1 MGLAVGFGWDV
12 EQGNLVYVRVGM
24 MKGFFLFNRS
34 ITCYLDY
41 GGAPF
46 YPDPVCRPA
55 PKVGL
60 DGSTLAP
67 RPTDNAH

>member
-12 EQGNLVYVRVGM
+12 EQGNLVYVRV
-24 MKGFFLFNRS
+24 KGVFFVQSFNHS
-34 ITCYLDY
+34 HLAYLDY

-46 YPDPVCRPA
+46 YPDPVCCPA

-67 RPTDNAH
+67 SADR